1 MLPLQTKLKIYIA
14 VSVTI
19 HFIGFVSLVILYI
32 VYNNW
37 QSNMIDQKVFGE
49 IFIRSVLFFSITF
62 IFSFLYGGYVYF
74 FVFKKGINKYKE
86 IKRRLEQIG
95 QLEDFNLKAISIPDE
110 DEFGNIGIYLNY
122 IINKIEK
129 YNELKTERLFV
140 EHEKTKLLADFLNI
154 PILFVS
160 IENGEKIVKHY
171 NETFE
176 QIFARKNEKEFYDIR
191 NRQLTKL
198 SISGSEGIN
207 LIDIFNKIS
216 DEEVVDSF
224 IDKEF
229 EDAIDYAI
237 TKRTKTTIKNKE
249 IKTIDGKEWYLSE
262 EINIYPVIDRQ
273 DNPIEIIIFF
283 DKFKKINKK
292 LKK

>member
-1 MLPLQTKLKIYIA
+1 MIPLQTKLKIYIA
-14 VSVTI
+14 ISITI
-19 HFIGFVSLVILYI
+19 HFIGVVSLVILYI

-37 QSNMIDQKVFGE
+37 QQNLISPKVLGE
-49 IFIRSVLFFSITF
+49 ILNRIVFFFSITLILSF
-62 IFSFLYGGYVYF
+62 IYGSYVYF
-74 FVFKKGINKYKE
+74 FAFKKGINKYKE
-86 IKRRLEQIG
+86 IKKRLEQVG
-95 QLEDFNLKAISIPDE
+95 QFEDFNLKSISIPDE
-110 DEFGNIGIYLNY
+110 DEFGNIGIYLNF
-122 IINKIEK
+122 ILNKIEK

-176 QIFARKNEKEFYDIR
+176 KIFARKNENEFYDII
-191 NRQLTKL
+191 NRQLTRL
-198 SISGSEGIN
+198 SIANYDGVN
-207 LIDIFNKIS
+207 LMDIFNKMS
-216 DEEVVDSF
+216 DEEIVDSF

-229 EDAIDYAI
+229 EDALDYAI
-237 TKRTKTTIKNKE
+237 AKKTKTTIKNKE
-249 IKTIDGKEWYLSE
+249 IKTINGKELYLSE

-273 DNPIEIIIFF
+273 DNPIELIIFF
-283 DKFKKINKK
+283 DKFKKIKN

>member
-1 MLPLQTKLKIYIA
+1 
-14 VSVTI
+14 V
-19 HFIGFVSLVILYI
+19 
-32 VYNNW
+32 
-37 QSNMIDQKVFGE
+37 
-49 IFIRSVLFFSITF
+49 
-62 IFSFLYGGYVYF
+62 
-74 FVFKKGINKYKE
+74 
-86 IKRRLEQIG
+86 
-95 QLEDFNLKAISIPDE
+95 
-110 DEFGNIGIYLNY
+110 
-122 IINKIEK
+122 
-129 YNELKTERLFV
+129 
-140 EHEKTKLLADFLNI
+140 
-154 PILFVS
+154 FVS

-171 NETFE
+171 NETCE

-216 DEEVVDSF
+216 DEEIVDSF

-249 IKTIDGKEWYLSE
+249 IKTIDGKELYLSE

>member
-19 HFIGFVSLVILYI
+19 HFIGFVSLVVLYI

-37 QSNMIDQKVFGE
+37 QSNIIDQKFFGE
-49 IFIRSVLFFSITF
+49 IFVRSVLFFSITF

-74 FVFKKGINKYKE
+74 FVFKKGINRYKE
-86 IKRRLEQIG
+86 IKRRLEQISE
-95 QLEDFNLKAISIPDE
+95 LEDFNLKAISIPDE

-207 LIDIFNKIS
+207 LLDIFNKIS

-249 IKTIDGKEWYLSE
+249 VKTIDGKEWYLSE

>member
-19 HFIGFVSLVILYI
+19 HFIGFVSLVVLYI

-37 QSNMIDQKVFGE
+37 QSNIIDQKFFGE
-49 IFIRSVLFFSITF
+49 IFVRSVLFFSITF

-74 FVFKKGINKYKE
+74 FVFKKGINRYKE
-86 IKRRLEQIG
+86 IKRRLEQISE
-95 QLEDFNLKAISIPDE
+95 LEDFNLKAISIPDE

-207 LIDIFNKIS
+207 LLDIFNKIS
-216 DEEVVDSF
+216 DEEIVDSF

-249 IKTIDGKEWYLSE
+249 VKTIDGKEWYLSE